1 MPDFAVPKAAPMHP
15 NIICTSPVSFKGATV
30 RYRVCVLQMQC
41 RPMYM
46 LAVAIAPSSIDGR
59 TMLKKGANFGE
70 NSLSPLDMMREST
83 VTDWVSVLI
92 V

>member
-1 MPDFAVPKAAPMHP
+1 
-15 NIICTSPVSFKGATV
+15 
-30 RYRVCVLQMQC
+30 
-41 RPMYM
+41 MYM